1 MPAMSDVTR
10 TGNEAQYVST
20 PGTVMARVSLVLV
33 TIIWGLNWPAAKF
46 VLRDLSPWTFRAVG
60 LGCGT
65 AALMIVVK
73 RCGYS
78 LYVKRG
84 RPRLH
89 VLIAGL
95 LNIGGFC
102 ILSAFAQLGTAT
114 SRAAIC
120 AYTMPIWATV
130 LARLVLGE
138 RLDWWRRAA
147 LASGICG
154 LLVLLWPL
162 ATTGLPVGILFAL
175 GSALSWAMGTVYL
188 KWARI
193 DAHPVAITTWQLA
206 VGALA
211 VSFGLL
217 VIGVQPGRLHLIPA
231 IALAYNAL
239 AGTALA
245 YLLWFQLVARLPAST
260 AGFGTLLVPVI
271 GVLASALLLGDRP
284 SVADVVGFALI
295 FVAAVC
301 ALGPLQ
307 MARSHPASSLRRSDF
322 GKAR

>member
-10 TGNEAQYVST
+10 TRNGAQSLSA

-65 AALMIVVK
+65 AVLMIVAK

-78 LYVKRG
+78 LHVERG

-102 ILSAFAQLGTAT
+102 ILSAFAQLGTTT

-130 LARLVLGE
+130 LARLVLNE

-162 ATTGLPVGILFAL
+162 AGSGLPIGILFAL

-206 VGALA
+206 AGALA
-211 VSFGLL
+211 VSVGLL
-217 VIGVQPGRLHLIPA
+217 VIGVQPGTGLHLIPA

-245 YLLWFQLVARLPAST
+245 YFLWFQSVARLPAST
-260 AGFGTLLVPVI
+260 AGLGTLLVPVV

-284 SVADVVGFALI
+284 SVADLTGFTLI

-301 ALGPLQ
+301 ALGP
-307 MARSHPASSLRRSDF
+307 PYGPGRR
-322 GKAR
+322 